1 MFYQFGR
8 DAYQR
13 LHGIRSKLS
22 NHLIHQQLCLP
33 LRRQHQQMLQI
44 QLIPPATIVA
54 VHPLQELLA
63 AFLAKLDE
71 VAFNYVPKFNSDS
84 NY

>member
-1 MFYQFGR
+1 
-8 DAYQR
+8 
-13 LHGIRSKLS
+13 
-22 NHLIHQQLCLP
+22 
-33 LRRQHQQMLQI
+33 MLQI